1 MGNCKVSGSFTNIRR
16 VGEVVRLFAEA
27 SIIVITAFISP
38 FRADRE
44 LFDKGD
50 CIEVCVN
57 TPLEVCEQ
65 RDPKGLYH
73 LILSTTLS
81 KSW

>member
-1 MGNCKVSGSFTNIRR
+1 VLERHSTGLTQAATGG
-16 VGEVVRLFAEA
+16 VGGAL
-27 SIIVITAFISP
+27 TFISP